1 MSSVKIKE
9 ILIRDDNKILSY
21 TKLEDVPQSFDH
33 LIKFDVAIPEG
44 PHTPEQHKEIE
55 KSQKWFQD
63 IFKRGIKDR

>member
-9 ILIRDDNKILSY
+9 IKIRDGDEFFSY

-33 LIKFDVAIPEG
+33 LIKWDITIPPE

-63 IFKRGIKDR
+63 IFKREKR

>member
-9 ILIRDDNKILSY
+9 IKIRDGDEFFSY
-21 TKLEDVPQSFDH
+21 TKFEDVPESFDN

-55 KSQKWFQD
+55 KSQKWFKD
-63 IFKRGIKDR
+63 IFKREKR